1 MIGNNLNQLTKLA
14 NERGSIDTQSLRE
27 IKEQVDDIWQQ
38 LI

>member
-14 NERGSIDTQSLRE
+14 NEGSSIDTQSLLA
-27 IKEQVDDIWQQ
+27 IKEKVDDIWQQ